1 VKEFQQ
7 IADPYKKPNAA
18 ERLDAGNISCTT
30 CSRRHAMK
38 IFGVLL
44 LIVGL
49 IAAIASIAG
58 LGQSADS
65 GNPVAIVGDQ
75 NEPARDQATSLLL
88 PIMAGIA
95 IAAGGVLIGI
105 GMGRFENPKV
115 VSADSPR
122 AHEAATTTKDV
133 KQ

>member
-1 VKEFQQ
+1 
-7 IADPYKKPNAA
+7 
-18 ERLDAGNISCTT
+18 
-30 CSRRHAMK
+30 MK
-38 IFGVLL
+38 VLGILL
-44 LIVGL
+44 LLVGL

-58 LGQSADS
+58 LGQPAESA
-65 GNPVAIVGDQ
+65 NPVAIVGDQ
-75 NEPARDQATSLLL
+75 NQPARDQATSLLM

-115 VSADSPR
+115 VPADSPR